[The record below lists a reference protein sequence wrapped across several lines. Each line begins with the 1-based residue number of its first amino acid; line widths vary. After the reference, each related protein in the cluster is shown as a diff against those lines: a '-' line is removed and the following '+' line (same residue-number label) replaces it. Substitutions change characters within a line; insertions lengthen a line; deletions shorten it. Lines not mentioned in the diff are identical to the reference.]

1 MKRFLNQKAIEL
13 KQGAIRAMFDKARF
27 YKDVISLG
35 IGEPDLDTPE
45 EIIEEGCKALRSG
58 KTHYTGNAGII
69 ELRQE
74 VSEYLKKFNINADP
88 EGEIII
94 TTGGMGALALCLLVT
109 ISPGDE
115 VIIQDPQWL
124 NYYAQVKFAGGVPV
138 PVPAYEENQFRLK
151 AEDIKKKITDKTKIL
166 MINSPNNPTGAVLDF
181 NDLKEIAEL
190 AIEHDIIVISDEVY
204 SSLLYDGIVHC
215 SIASLPQMKERTIV
229 VNSFSKTFAMTGWRV
244 GFASGSR
251 EIIEKMTRLQENM
264 VACVAAPSQYAA
276 IKALRSMDKAYE
288 MTEIYKRRRDI
299 MIEGL
304 NSIEG
309 ISCYCPKGSF
319 YLFPNIKKLGKIS
332 EALANDLLEKVGVI
346 CIPGSAFGDQG
357 EGYLRISY
365 ANSEDNLEEAI
376 KRIKKYV
383 EEQIK

>member
-1 MKRFLNQKAIEL
+1 
-13 KQGAIRAMFDKARF
+13 
-27 YKDVISLG
+27 
-35 IGEPDLDTPE
+35 
-45 EIIEEGCKALRSG
+45 
-58 KTHYTGNAGII
+58 
-69 ELRQE
+69 
-74 VSEYLKKFNINADP
+74 
-88 EGEIII
+88 
-94 TTGGMGALALCLLVT
+94 
-109 ISPGDE
+109 
-115 VIIQDPQWL
+115 
-124 NYYAQVKFAGGVPV
+124 
-138 PVPAYEENQFRLK
+138 
-151 AEDIKKKITDKTKIL
+151 
-166 MINSPNNPTGAVLDF
+166 
-181 NDLKEIAEL
+181 
-190 AIEHDIIVISDEVY
+190 
-204 SSLLYDGIVHC
+204 
-215 SIASLPQMKERTIV
+215 MKERTIV

-319 YLFPNIKKLGKIS
+319 YLFPNIKKLGKSS